1 MRPARKLRKRPVILA
16 NYNTPVVKMPPAQIT
31 EEEPPKNYATV
42 IRHSFPEAGEEREGG
57 ISDGYCFRI
66 SFAAGNLEKSFALV
80 RSFLREQGYAGVP
93 LPDSAADLRRF
104 RLPPK
109 LRHQLSLFGDNG
121 YVHNP
126 VKILFPSPA
135 GSRGALVLE
144 IYNEHEKQHLLK
156 FHRRI

>member
-16 NYNTPVVKMPPAQIT
+16 NYDTPVVKMPAVKIP
-31 EEEPPKNYATV
+31 EEEPGKSYATV
-42 IRHSFPEAGEEREGG
+42 IRHSFPKAGEEREGG
-57 ISDGYCFRI
+57 TSDGYCFTI
-66 SFAAGNLEKSFALV
+66 TFAGGNLEKSYDLV

-93 LPDSAADLRRF
+93 LPANATELKSF
-104 RLPPK
+104 KLPPK

-126 VKILFPSPA
+126 VKILFPTA
-135 GSRGALVLE
+135 KGGRGTLILK
-144 IYNEHEKQHLLK
+144 IYNDREKQHLLK